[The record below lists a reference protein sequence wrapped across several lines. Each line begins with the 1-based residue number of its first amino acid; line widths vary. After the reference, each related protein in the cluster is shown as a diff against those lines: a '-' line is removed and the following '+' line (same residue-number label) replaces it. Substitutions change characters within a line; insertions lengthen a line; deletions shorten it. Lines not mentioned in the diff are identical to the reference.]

1 MSSYSFSPL
10 RYPGGKF
17 SMLKFTKAL
26 IYNND
31 LQRCHYIEPYAGG
44 AGLALGLMYDSFV
57 SEIHINDID
66 PMIWSFWFSILNHTK
81 EFIELINFTPI
92 TIDEWHKQKEINSR
106 CNLNDYLHLGFSTF
120 FLNRTNRS
128 GIIKGAGAI
137 GGKNQSG
144 AYKIDCRFN
153 KSDLIERIKRIKK
166 YSDRI
171 HLTNLDAIA
180 FINEVENYTP
190 DNTFFFIDPP
200 YYNKG
205 SSLYTSFYLP
215 EDHALVADSIK
226 KINKYWVVTYDNTPE
241 IYNLYDGYGRIPFN
255 INYSL
260 QTKRKGH
267 ELLIYSENLA
277 ICADYLK

>member
-1 MSSYSFSPL
+1 
-10 RYPGGKF
+10 
-17 SMLKFTKAL
+17 MLKFTKAL

-241 IYNLYDGYGRIPFN
+241 IYNLYNGYGRIPFN

-260 QTKRKGH
+260 QTKRRGN

>member
-26 IYNND
+26 IHNNA

-44 AGLALGLMYDSFV
+44 AGLALGLMYDGFV

-166 YSDRI
+166 YSNRI

-190 DNTFFFIDPP
+190 NNTFFFIDPP

-260 QTKRKGH
+260 QTKRKGN

-277 ICADYLK
+277 ICTDYLK

>member
-1 MSSYSFSPL
+1 MSSYSSSPL

-17 SMLKFTKAL
+17 SMLKFTKKL
-26 IYNND
+26 IYSNK

-44 AGLALGLMYDSFV
+44 AVLALGLMYDGFV

-81 EFIELINFTPI
+81 EFIELIYFTPV
-92 TIDEWHKQKEINSR
+92 TIDEWHKQKEINSK

-166 YSDRI
+166 YSNRI

-190 DNTFFFIDPP
+190 DNAFFFIDPP

-260 QTKRKGH
+260 QTKRKGN

-277 ICADYLK
+277 ICTDYLK

>member
-1 MSSYSFSPL
+1 
-10 RYPGGKF
+10 
-17 SMLKFTKAL
+17 MLKFTKAL

-260 QTKRKGH
+260 QTKRKGN

>member
-26 IYNND
+26 IYNNA

-44 AGLALGLMYDSFV
+44 AGLALGLMYDGFV

-81 EFIELINFTPI
+81 EFIELINSTPI

-166 YSDRI
+166 YSNRI

-180 FINEVENYTP
+180 FINEVENCTP

-260 QTKRKGH
+260 QTKRKGN

-277 ICADYLK
+277 ICTDYLK